1 MKFGAYTKYFLAF
14 IITGTLFACAYG
26 LSTYFNNQ
34 KLESLQSIQDNVSID
49 ILSSE
54 TQFSLLSELACSDTS
69 SSVLSSELNNFAD
82 KIEYAEANFPASSDF
97 TRLKKFYSILEIKD
111 YLLMKKIAD
120 RCGTKNTSVFYFYTT
135 EANCSE
141 CTKQSY
147 VLTALK
153 DKYPDLRVYSFDY
166 NLDLS
171 ALRALIAIYDVDDKK
186 LPSLVIGD
194 KLYTGFHS
202 LEDIEKLAKLTP
214 PKDVSKTT
222 DTPAVQK

>member
-1 MKFGAYTKYFLAF
+1 MKLGAYTKYFLAF

-54 TQFSLLSELACSDTS
+54 TQYSLLSELACSDTS
-69 SSVLSSELNNFAD
+69 STVLSSELNNFAD
-82 KIEYAEANFPASSDF
+82 KIEYAESNFPASSDF
-97 TRLKKFYSILEIKD
+97 TRLKKFYTILEIKD
-111 YLLMKKIAD
+111 YLLMKKVAE
-120 RCGTKNTSVFYFYTT
+120 RCGLK
-135 EANCSE
+135 
-141 CTKQSY
+141 SY

-166 NLDLS
+166 NIDLS
-171 ALRALIAIYDVDDKK
+171 ALRALIAIYDVDDTK
-186 LPSLVIGD
+186 LPSLIIND
-194 KLYTGFHS
+194 KLHTGFQS

-214 PKDVSKTT
+214 PKDTNKTT
-222 DTPAVQK
+222 DTSAVQK